1 MLGKRNINLP
11 QVRCRSTMRAHFCWR
26 QTLSSWLLNVE
37 MVLFFLL
44 GGGVVVVM
52 DATCHGHVLQVLLRT
67 IRQSCDF
74 PNIAIHCSWLQI
86 KPEFLI
92 DRYQAE
98 RRQKK
103 PTASFCSSS
112 FLLAFEI
119 KTSPSRRP
127 HACFC
132 SECVRVIDYALHGD
146 DKWLNAAAFM
156 ESPVLFKVLKTW
168 GFIPQSSCSS
178 TFFSTLQ
185 RREAGDLLGF
195 DYGENKSRKAFEK
208 NYRPGRKKLIKLQ
221 KKKIN
226 LWLCQCLRL
235 NTRVTLT
242 HTVILTQLHP
252 CHTHS
257 QAYPYFV
264 KPFLHSMPYP

>member
-1 MLGKRNINLP
+1 MIE
-11 QVRCRSTMRAHFCWR
+11 RCGFY
-26 QTLSSWLLNVE
+26 
-37 MVLFFLL
+37 
-44 GGGVVVVM
+44 GI
-52 DATCHGHVLQVLLRT
+52 AT
-67 IRQSCDF
+67 
-74 PNIAIHCSWLQI
+74 
-86 KPEFLI
+86 
-92 DRYQAE
+92 
-98 RRQKK
+98 
-103 PTASFCSSS
+103 
-112 FLLAFEI
+112 
-119 KTSPSRRP
+119 
-127 HACFC
+127 
-132 SECVRVIDYALHGD
+132 
-146 DKWLNAAAFM
+146 
-156 ESPVLFKVLKTW
+156 VLFKVLKTW

-264 KPFLHSMPYP
+264 KPFLHSMPYPETSHRPPHPGPQPPLTSALKP